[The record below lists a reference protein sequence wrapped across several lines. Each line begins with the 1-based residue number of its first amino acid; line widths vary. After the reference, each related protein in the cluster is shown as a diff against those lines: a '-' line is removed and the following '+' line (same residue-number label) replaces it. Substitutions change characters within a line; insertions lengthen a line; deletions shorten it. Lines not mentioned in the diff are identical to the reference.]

1 MVLHDALQAVLTD
14 SRLLALRFRSVKAST
29 DGYRRRFRL
38 VCLHPGSGGIRLMHR
53 GRHGY

>member
-1 MVLHDALQAVLTD
+1 MVLHDALQALLTD